1 MQLVI
6 EIPKEFD
13 QDFKSDKFKEFFERS
28 LADMHCVCGTYERE
42 IAEMFISA
50 FQNAGWL
57 SGDINPEVAKNEG
70 KETYR
75 NGKAT
80 HKREQ
85 GSSRA

>member
-13 QDFKSDKFKEFFERS
+13 RDFKSDKFKEFFERS

-42 IAEMFISA
+42 IAEMFIPA
-50 FQNAGWL
+50 FQNARWL

-75 NGKAT
+75 NG
-80 HKREQ
+80 
-85 GSSRA
+85 